1 MMSRYSNGT
10 APVMVH
16 VNENGVIEAGADPF
30 YNRSAHAW

>member
-10 APVMVH
+10 APVMIRILD
-16 VNENGVIEAGADPF
+16 GGAIEAGADPY